1 MKLRRRGG
9 APHGTRRR
17 SGITALPLIL
27 AVVFATAAACT
38 PVPLPT
44 VALAPA
50 EPSLRI
56 QANAVATPG
65 SPTLAPDGVYLP
77 SQVDPRR
84 PTAVVLA
91 LHGMGGTGGRIAQ
104 RLQGCADQNH
114 WIVVAPTIA
123 YRDYMDPAQVL
134 LDDEETL
141 PLLRGTLDSLS
152 AQLGG
157 VRLADRVYVYGF
169 SRGAQLANRFAFF
182 YPDHVAA
189 VATLS
194 GGSYTV
200 PRRSA
205 TVAGQ
210 DRPLDFPF
218 GVADL
223 DHYAGHPFDTAAV
236 RRIPFWVGVGSADT
250 VKEQVPRSWDALL
263 GDTRVERAKR
273 FSDALKALGASVK
286 LDVFSGVGHDET
298 APMRA
303 DVCSFFAGHPSSA
316 S

>member
-1 MKLRRRGG
+1 MRLLGRQGAPRGLRRR
-9 APHGTRRR
+9 P
-17 SGITALPLIL
+17 SITALPLTL
-27 AVVFATAAACT
+27 ALVFAAVAACA
-38 PVPLPT
+38 PVPLPS

-50 EPSLRI
+50 EPSLTI
-56 QANAVATPG
+56 SAQAVATPG
-65 SPTLAPDGVYLP
+65 APTLAPDGVYVP
-77 SQVDPRR
+77 KAIDPRR
-84 PTAVVLA
+84 PTPVLLA

-104 RLQGCADQNH
+104 RLQGCADQNG
-114 WIVVAPTIA
+114 WIVVAPTID

-134 LDDEETL
+134 LDDEQTL

-152 AQLGG
+152 TQLGG
-157 VRLADRVYVYGF
+157 VQLTDRIFVYGF
-169 SRGAQLANRFAFF
+169 SRGAQLANRFTFF
-182 YPDHVAA
+182 YPDRVAA
-189 VATLS
+189 AATLS
-194 GGSYTV
+194 AGSYTV
-200 PRRSA
+200 PRRSTTA
-205 TVAGQ
+205 AGQ
-210 DRPLDFPF
+210 DRPLNFPF

-250 VKEQVPRSWDALL
+250 IKEQVPRSWDTLL

-298 APMRA
+298 APMRS
-303 DVCSFFAGHPSSA
+303 DVCSFFAAHAPSA